1 MRKMRLFVILMAI
14 AAVSFTFTSCDDDPW
29 DDDYW
34 DDPYGW
40 YDDYNHGGWGW
51 NQVIG
56 MKVRKDHMMTIW
68 SMRR

>member
-1 MRKMRLFVILMAI
+1 MRKMRLFVMLMAI

-34 DDPYGW
+34 DDPYDGTMITTMVAG
-40 YDDYNHGGWGW
+40 DGTRI
-51 NQVIG
+51 IG
-56 MKVRKDHMMTIW
+56 MKVRKDHMMMIW

>member
-1 MRKMRLFVILMAI
+1 MRKMRLFMMLMAI

-29 DDDYW
+29 ADGYW

-40 YDDYNHGGWGW
+40 YMITTMVAGDGTRI
-51 NQVIG
+51 IG
-56 MKVRKDHMMTIW
+56 MKVHRDHMMMIW

>member
-1 MRKMRLFVILMAI
+1 MRKMRLFVMLMAI

-51 NQVIG
+51 MEPGLLV
-56 MKVRKDHMMTIW
+56 
-68 SMRR
+68 